1 MDLTKTLASSPV
13 QPFGW
18 STPGA
23 GWQQAPQELNAVVLR
38 TRAQRLMVKHLR
50 ALADTQTEYRI
61 DPALAAMEELKD
73 ELGVVMAI
81 MLGNEPIATIRFI
94 PSGHGVTVTERFWG
108 FASAGTELVGPDSW
122 EAGRLIMSPDH
133 RRGDMLPKCMS
144 LAFAELVQTVKVRH
158 LHGSCHMRLYR
169 LYRRFGF
176 QIHTRT
182 TTVDGADAALV
193 HGDVRSVARALKVD
207 LPEFMD
213 SQIPALLV

>member
-1 MDLTKTLASSPV
+1 MDKTTALVSPTV

-18 STPGA
+18 HAPGA
-23 GWQQAPQELNAVVLR
+23 PWEPTSQALSAMVLR
-38 TRAQRLMVKHLR
+38 TPTERLMVKHLR
-50 ALADTQTEYRI
+50 ALADTATEYRI
-61 DPALAAMEELKD
+61 DPALAAMEDLKD

-81 MLGNEPIATIRFI
+81 MLGHEPIATIRFI

-108 FASAGTELVGPDSW
+108 YASAGTELVGPHSW

-133 RRGDMLPKCMS
+133 RRGDMLPQCMS
-144 LAFAELVQTVKVRH
+144 LAFAELVQTVKVLH

-176 QIHTRT
+176 QMHTRT

-193 HGDVRSVARALKVD
+193 HGDVRSVARALKVE
-207 LPEFMD
+207 LPAYMD
-213 SQIPALLV
+213 SEMPALLT

>member
-1 MDLTKTLASSPV
+1 MDMTTTLVSPPV

-18 STPGA
+18 PAPGTSWQETP
-23 GWQQAPQELNAVVLR
+23 QALSAMVLR
-38 TRAQRLMVKHLR
+38 TPAERLMVKHLR
-50 ALADTQTEYRI
+50 ALADTTTEYRI
-61 DPALAAMEELKD
+61 DPALAAMEERKD

-81 MLGNEPIATIRFI
+81 MLGHEPIATIRFI

-108 FASAGTELVGPDSW
+108 YASAGTELVGPDSW

-176 QIHTRT
+176 QMHTRAT
-182 TTVDGADAALV
+182 TIDGADAALV

-207 LPEFMD
+207 LSALID
-213 SQIPALLV
+213 SEAPTLLV